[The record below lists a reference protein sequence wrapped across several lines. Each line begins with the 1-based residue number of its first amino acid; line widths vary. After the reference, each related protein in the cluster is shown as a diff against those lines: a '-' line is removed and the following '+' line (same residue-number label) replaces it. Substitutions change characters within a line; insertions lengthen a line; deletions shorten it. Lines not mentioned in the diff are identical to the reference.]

1 MILNMNGTKNI
12 LSISGTWAA
21 LYWTGWCRRRRRE
34 EVFLCRKG
42 ESSFLFEHSVH
53 RGVRSKCII
62 VLNNKVVIIISKL
75 QENIVIHSASCDR
88 VMPADPLSLL
98 LNTGKIG
105 QKFFRIIFTRAAHFF
120 IQTKS
125 HGPVWQPT
133 RRGPSAQRGGC
144 GPGRAKQ
151 YSNLVADL
159 FLCRHSPS
167 PPPFLHSAR

>member
-1 MILNMNGTKNI
+1 MSSSLLNWVVSKE
-12 LSISGTWAA
+12 AA
-21 LYWTGWCRRRRRE
+21 GGS
-34 EVFLCRKG
+34 FLCRKG

-75 QENIVIHSASCDR
+75 QENIVIHSALCDR

-105 QKFFRIIFTRAAHFF
+105 QKFFRSFSPELHIYF

-133 RRGPSAQRGGC
+133 RRGPSARRVDVDLAEQ
-144 GPGRAKQ
+144 
-151 YSNLVADL
+151 SNT
-159 FLCRHSPS
+159 RTW
-167 PPPFLHSAR
+167 

>member
-1 MILNMNGTKNI
+1 MILNMSGTKNI

-21 LYWTGWCRRRRRE
+21 LYWTGWCLE
-34 EVFLCRKG
+34 AAGGSFLCRKG
-42 ESSFLFEHSVH
+42 ESSFLFELSVH

-75 QENIVIHSASCDR
+75 QENIVIHSALCDR

-105 QKFFRIIFTRAAHFF
+105 QKFFRSFSPELHIYF

-133 RRGPSAQRGGC
+133 RRGPSARRVDVDLAEQ
-144 GPGRAKQ
+144 
-151 YSNLVADL
+151 SNT
-159 FLCRHSPS
+159 RTW
-167 PPPFLHSAR
+167 